1 MSNEY
6 IAIISIVARNLT
18 NKIQEKIEEKH
29 QITQSTVILA
39 RGRSDKDGEFFGY
52 KLEPERECI
61 LTIVKKEKSNEII
74 STIEEYGDLKKPG
87 HGIVFS
93 LKLDHVGGLLR
104 NGMD

>member
-1 MSNEY
+1 MFMSNEY

-29 QITQSTVILA
+29 GITQSTVILA

-61 LTIVKKEKSNEII
+61 LTIVKKEKSIGII
-74 STIEEYGDLKKPG
+74 HTIEKEGNLKQPG
-87 HGIVFS
+87 QGIVFS
-93 LKLDHVGGLLR
+93 LELDYIGGLL
-104 NGMD
+104 